1 MKPIRS
7 ITIPEH
13 WSPEQA
19 LAVFELLDELRD
31 ILWATH
37 GPAIQQALR
46 EERYAPSSPPKKI
59 HLGDDPVF

>member
-31 ILWATH
+31 ILWVAH

-46 EERYAPSSPPKKI
+46 QERNAPSTPMPKPD
-59 HLGDDPVF
+59 LGDDPVF